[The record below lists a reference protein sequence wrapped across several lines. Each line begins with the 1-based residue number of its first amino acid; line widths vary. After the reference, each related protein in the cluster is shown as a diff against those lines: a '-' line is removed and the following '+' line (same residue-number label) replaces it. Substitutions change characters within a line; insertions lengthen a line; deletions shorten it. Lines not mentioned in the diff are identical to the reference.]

1 MFSRLPCTEIDY
13 PRVTCGDDER
23 KKKSRVFSSQ
33 AMARRSKAL
42 ARRGKQGT
50 GAVQR
55 GRRTYEKSTMQKPL
69 TRWLIASPPRVHS
82 ASQRVVSKASKS
94 QPIPETNTKS
104 FLVPLARHRSPLILD
119 AALRESES
127 YFFLFFSSLLFGS
140 IGLALVLH
148 VVFLLLLLLFF
159 SISTSFIQLDL
170 YDTISWIYG
179 GVDEMV
185 LTHGGR
191 KLGEKE
197 KSLGNPLFIFLSL
210 ACTCLPTYTYLG

>member
-1 MFSRLPCTEIDY
+1 MK
-13 PRVTCGDDER
+13 ER
-23 KKKSRVFSSQ
+23 KKSRVFSSQ

-127 YFFLFFSSLLFGS
+127 YFFLSFFFSSFREYRVGS
-140 IGLALVLH
+140 CFARCLPVA
-148 VVFLLLLLLFF
+148 VVAFLLHINFF
-159 SISTSFIQLDL
+159 YST
-170 YDTISWIYG
+170 
-179 GVDEMV
+179 
-185 LTHGGR
+185 R
-191 KLGEKE
+191 
-197 KSLGNPLFIFLSL
+197 PL
-210 ACTCLPTYTYLG
+210 